1 MKKVLF
7 TLSLIVTVASANVF
21 AIEPNPVNEEVK
33 AAFKKEFPGAELIT
47 WSNAGTFLKAIF
59 IYSGYRSEAYFN
71 EEGELQ
77 GSARNIF
84 YSQLPLAV
92 TKAVEKRFENPDV
105 MEVSEI
111 TINNGTRYLLRLD
124 AGNKSYKVQLD
135 AGGNFVDVEKHKK

>member
-1 MKKVLF
+1 M
-7 TLSLIVTVASANVF
+7 SLMLTVAVSNIF
-21 AIEPNPVNEEVK
+21 AGDPDPVSEEAK

-47 WSNAGTFLKAIF
+47 WSNAGIFLKAIF

-92 TKAVEKRFENPDV
+92 TKAVEKRFDNPDV
-105 MEVSEI
+105 IEVSEI

-124 AGNKSYKVQLD
+124 AGNRHYKVQVD
-135 AGGNFVDVEKHKK
+135 AGGNFVNVEKQRK